1 MHIVNAVTQIKTA
14 TASFISLGCHRN
26 AAAKGRSASGC
37 SPFLSEAI
45 LGKHQQV
52 TALCCLAPGEEQEPH
67 GLGHCLHGGP
77 VHCWLYWLAAFI
89 TQGAVRPK
97 VCHEKQP
104 WFKKADGKTLLNQGL
119 IAPGSVGF
127 AALSAG
133 HRTDARPSLLPK
145 HSAPLV
151 RPC

>member
-26 AAAKGRSASGC
+26 ATAEGRSASGC
-37 SPFLSEAI
+37 SPFLSETI

-52 TALCCLAPGEEQEPH
+52 TVLCCLP
-67 GLGHCLHGGP
+67 
-77 VHCWLYWLAAFI
+77 
-89 TQGAVRPK
+89 QGRSRSPTAWGTACTVAQFTAGCTGWQPSSLRDSVRPK
-97 VCHEKQP
+97 LCHEKQP
-104 WFKKADGKTLLNQGL
+104 WFKKPNGKTLLNQGL

-133 HRTDARPSLLPK
+133 RRTDARPSLLPK